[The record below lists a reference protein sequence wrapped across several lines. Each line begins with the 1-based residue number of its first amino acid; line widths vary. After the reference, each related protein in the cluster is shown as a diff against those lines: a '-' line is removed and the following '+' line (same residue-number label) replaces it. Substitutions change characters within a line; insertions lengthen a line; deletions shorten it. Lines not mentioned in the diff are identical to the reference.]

1 MYGWQGMCTNMSVHG
16 FVNNAIVS
24 TAKEVLLGKETGS
37 DVTLSCLRSQ
47 KTDSVKFPWSS

>member
-1 MYGWQGMCTNMSVHG
+1 MCTNMSVHG